1 MDIFIFQM
9 VHQDNTA
16 QVFLFF
22 LWMAT
27 WAAPIS
33 TLWKLIG
40 IGTDFPIFFLI
51 ESQVP

>member
-1 MDIFIFQM
+1 MDIFIFYR

-16 QVFLFF
+16 QVFFLFS
-22 LWMAT
+22 LMAT

-33 TLWKLIG
+33 IIRKLIS
-40 IGTDFPIFFLI
+40 IGTDFPILFLM

>member
-1 MDIFIFQM
+1 MDFFIFQM

-16 QVFLFF
+16 QVLILFS
-22 LWMAT
+22 LMAT

-33 TLWKLIG
+33 ALPKLIG

>member
-1 MDIFIFQM
+1 MIIFIFQM

-16 QVFLFF
+16 QVFILS
-22 LWMAT
+22 LLMAT

-33 TLWKLIG
+33 VLRKLIG
-40 IGTDFPIFFLI
+40 IGTDFSMLSLM